1 MEIDGFIDVLEFK
14 KEIDQWIKVFRNT
27 KPINNEKK
35 VLIPGDPERIAM
47 EFRSKKGVPLIKPVI
62 KDLID
67 ISNKTGIEP
76 PDGIEPP
83 T

>member
-1 MEIDGFIDVLEFK
+1 MK
-14 KEIDQWIKVFRNT
+14 
-27 KPINNEKK
+27 
-35 VLIPGDPERIAM
+35 
-47 EFRSKKGVPLIKPVI
+47 FRSKKGIPLIKPVI